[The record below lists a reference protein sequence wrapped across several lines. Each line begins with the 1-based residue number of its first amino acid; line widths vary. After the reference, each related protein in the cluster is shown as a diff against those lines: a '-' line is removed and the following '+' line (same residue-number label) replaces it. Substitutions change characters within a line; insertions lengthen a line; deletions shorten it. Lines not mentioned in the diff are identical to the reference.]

1 MTRGTKVT
9 PHTEERLVI
18 TRPFIECVFFN
29 YFTLILILGVKI
41 ANGQSRYI
49 YEDDTDGYTTV
60 ICISILLFTSWP
72 RFLYHIHLRSTMVG
86 PFRGV
91 ERGVYNYS
99 NLLNNLCTD
108 TYFETVGK
116 PKNSV
121 FLLWSGC
128 LLCFWSYSL

>member
-1 MTRGTKVT
+1 MT

-60 ICISILLFTSWP
+60 ICISILLFTS
-72 RFLYHIHLRSTMVG
+72 
-86 PFRGV
+86 
-91 ERGVYNYS
+91 
-99 NLLNNLCTD
+99 
-108 TYFETVGK
+108 
-116 PKNSV
+116 
-121 FLLWSGC
+121 
-128 LLCFWSYSL
+128 